1 LDKFLNFFNDLKA
14 GKFGYGALKDA
25 VVDFNDTVASHADM
39 GMIMDMIKSFATF
52 IPYIMMAAMLL
63 MAFFGKKLLPVTK
76 FVSFFAIGFGLGVYF
91 IQPLVEDI
99 VSIPAWISGLVVG
112 ILAAIIC
119 RFLYVIF
126 FAVAVFYGVYT
137 ACYAG
142 LGETLANFAFDKALI
157 FMAVA
162 AVAVILAFILRRF
175 VEMLYTSALGGYV
188 LAGLIA
194 ANLYDYTTLSF
205 LSGIEWVGT
214 LVVTVVIALLGFVVQ
229 VKTRK
234 RY

>member
-1 LDKFLNFFNDLKA
+1 MDKFLNFFNDLKA

-25 VVDFNDTVASHADM
+25 VVDFNDTVATHADM
-39 GMIMDMIKSFATF
+39 GMVMDLIKSFATF

-126 FAVAVFYGVYT
+126 FGVAVFYAVYT
-137 ACYAG
+137 VCYAG

-157 FMAVA
+157 FMAIA

-194 ANLYDYTTLSF
+194 ANLYDYTTLGF
-205 LSGIEWVGT
+205 LNGIEWVGT
-214 LVVTVVIALLGFVVQ
+214 LVVTVVIALLGFVIQ